1 LNELDSPQGGVAE
14 AEGLVGR
21 GAELALV
28 RSFLD
33 RAQAQ
38 GDALVVFGEPGVGK
52 TLLLDAAAD
61 AASVAGTRVLRAGGV
76 EFEAGMS
83 FSGLNQ
89 ALLPLYGEFAQLAAP
104 HRDALNVALGFG
116 EGSPPER
123 LVVSNATLTL
133 LRRAATSR
141 PLVVIIDDLP
151 WLDRAS
157 AGVLGFV
164 ARRVAGSRVGF
175 LAASRSGEES
185 FFNRAGLPEL
195 ELMPLDDRAASRLV
209 DERFPAMA
217 SSVRRRILAEAQ
229 GNPLALLELPA
240 ALGTAR
246 RAALRALPPALPLTR
261 RLQAAFASRI
271 TELPEQTRQLL
282 LLLLALDGTGD
293 VRVLEAGAAES
304 PGFGHLLPAER
315 ARLAYVDE
323 DTHRPAFRHPLIR
336 SAVVELSMGAE
347 RRQANRVL
355 ADLWADQPDR
365 RAWHLAEATVEPD
378 EHVAVLLE
386 EASHRI
392 LARGDAVASVAAL
405 MRASELSPLGA
416 DQSRRL
422 AEAAYIGADVAGELR
437 NASQLLAAIRRS
449 DPELKGSLEAAVAA
463 STLLLNAD
471 GDVDTAHR
479 LLVGAIENRAQ
490 RNDLSDAAL
499 EEALY
504 TLMLVCHFT
513 GRAEQWAPFYKALA
527 RLTGDVPAALYL
539 SSKTIADPARTA
551 FAALGQ
557 LDAAID
563 GLAHEVDPTRI
574 VRIAVAC
581 VFVDRLAGCREALW
595 RVVRDGREG
604 GAIAS
609 CINALIVLGVD
620 DFWTGQW
627 DEARELFDEA
637 VELCEVHGYLLLTWR
652 ARFYQAKLA
661 AARGDDET
669 TRTLADEMIQWA
681 APRRVLLVQRYAWQ
695 AQALAAIGR
704 GDFEEA
710 YQHATAISPAGVLAS
725 HVPHALYVAMDVVE
739 AAVRTGRAAEA
750 TAHVGA
756 MREAGIA
763 ALSPRL
769 ALVAG
774 ASAAIA
780 ATNDGACELFEGAL
794 AIPDI
799 DRWPFDQA
807 RVQLAYGERLRRI
820 RAMSKSRLYLIPA
833 IETFERLGA
842 RPWARRAGSEL
853 RATGQTKPRS
863 GEYARDSLTP
873 QEREIAT
880 LAAAGLTNKQIGERL
895 FLSHRTIG
903 GHLHQLF
910 PKLGI
915 TTRAALRDALDSLP
929 DERLDDARS

>member
-1 LNELDSPQGGVAE
+1 MNELDSPRGGVAE

-52 TLLLDAAAD
+52 TLLLDAAAEE
-61 AASVAGTRVLRAGGV
+61 ASAAGTRVLRAGGV

-89 ALLPLYGEFAQLAAP
+89 ALLPLFAEFAQLAAP
-104 HRDALNVALGFG
+104 HRDALNVALGLG
-116 EGSPPER
+116 EGSPPDR
-123 LVVSNATLTL
+123 LVVCNATLAL
-133 LRRAATSR
+133 LRQAAASR
-141 PLVVIIDDLP
+141 PLVTIIDDLP

-185 FFNRAGLPEL
+185 FFDRAGLPEF
-195 ELMPLDDRAASRLV
+195 ELKPLDDRAASRLV

-240 ALGTAR
+240 ALSSAR

-271 TELPEQTRQLL
+271 TELPERTRHL

-304 PGFGHLLPAER
+304 PGFGHLVPAER

-437 NASQLLAAIRRS
+437 N
-449 DPELKGSLEAAVAA
+449 P
-463 STLLLNAD
+463 
-471 GDVDTAHR
+471 
-479 LLVGAIENRAQ
+479 
-490 RNDLSDAAL
+490 
-499 EEALY
+499 
-504 TLMLVCHFT
+504 
-513 GRAEQWAPFYKALA
+513 
-527 RLTGDVPAALYL
+527 
-539 SSKTIADPARTA
+539 
-551 FAALGQ
+551 
-557 LDAAID
+557 
-563 GLAHEVDPTRI
+563 
-574 VRIAVAC
+574 
-581 VFVDRLAGCREALW
+581 
-595 RVVRDGREG
+595 
-604 GAIAS
+604 
-609 CINALIVLGVD
+609 
-620 DFWTGQW
+620 
-627 DEARELFDEA
+627 
-637 VELCEVHGYLLLTWR
+637 
-652 ARFYQAKLA
+652 
-661 AARGDDET
+661 
-669 TRTLADEMIQWA
+669 
-681 APRRVLLVQRYAWQ
+681 
-695 AQALAAIGR
+695 
-704 GDFEEA
+704 
-710 YQHATAISPAGVLAS
+710 
-725 HVPHALYVAMDVVE
+725 
-739 AAVRTGRAAEA
+739 
-750 TAHVGA
+750 
-756 MREAGIA
+756 
-763 ALSPRL
+763 
-769 ALVAG
+769 
-774 ASAAIA
+774 
-780 ATNDGACELFEGAL
+780 
-794 AIPDI
+794 
-799 DRWPFDQA
+799 
-807 RVQLAYGERLRRI
+807 
-820 RAMSKSRLYLIPA
+820 
-833 IETFERLGA
+833 
-842 RPWARRAGSEL
+842 
-853 RATGQTKPRS
+853 
-863 GEYARDSLTP
+863 
-873 QEREIAT
+873 
-880 LAAAGLTNKQIGERL
+880 
-895 FLSHRTIG
+895 
-903 GHLHQLF
+903 
-910 PKLGI
+910 
-915 TTRAALRDALDSLP
+915 
-929 DERLDDARS
+929 